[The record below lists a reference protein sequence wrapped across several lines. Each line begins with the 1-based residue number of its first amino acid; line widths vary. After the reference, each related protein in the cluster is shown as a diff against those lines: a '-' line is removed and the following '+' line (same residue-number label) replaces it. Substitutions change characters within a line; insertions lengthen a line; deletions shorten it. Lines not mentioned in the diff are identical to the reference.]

1 MQSYAKAEH
10 NDQLKSSSSSN
21 QGLRAHGFLEKNEQR
36 CTVCHMENFS
46 NVRTKQQATQP
57 PVSNGAP
64 MIVHDSAHGADSD
77 SGEVD
82 EAKVLR
88 CRSNCSSPSGG
99 DPPAR
104 RLDPPGPTCSR
115 PSSSDPRA
123 SQKRPQ
129 DPLANPVGSV
139 LGMA

>member
-77 SGEVD
+77 SDSGEVD

-104 RLDPPGPTCSR
+104 RLGTREKRSLGPFDAWNRRPRPRRLHRRSR
-115 PSSSDPRA
+115 R
-123 SQKRPQ
+123 R
-129 DPLANPVGSV
+129 
-139 LGMA
+139 